1 MENRFYEIF
10 LHLCDEKG
18 VKPTKAC
25 IDGIGPQSKNT
36 WSRWRDGSAN
46 PNLDSLIKLAEYFGV
61 TVSELIGETKMP
73 TTESDG
79 QEDLSDKKKE
89 FIRLLSRLT
98 DQEVDALTSFALKLI
113 LGQ

>member
-61 TVSELIGETKMP
+61 TVSELIGETEKP
-73 TTESDG
+73 ATNSDG
-79 QEDLSDKKKE
+79 LEELSDKQRE
-89 FIRLLSRLT
+89 LIRLISRLT
-98 DQEVDALTSFALKLI
+98 DQEVSILLSQVKGII